1 MREKAWTR
9 SRAAL
14 IDVHTNGSGCCCR
27 RKDLGAQADN
37 RARTDSIEEAESLR
51 LVVLAVAACCEPAT
65 PTPLVLVSEGGENA
79 RTRSRPARC
88 CAHLRS
94 G

>member
-27 RKDLGAQADN
+27 RKYPRAHPG
-37 RARTDSIEEAESLR
+37 RGARTASME
-51 LVVLAVAACCEPAT
+51 LAVSWKTIGDDGGSPPVVSAVAVCCGPAT
-65 PTPLVLVSEGGENA
+65 PTPLVLVSEGG
-79 RTRSRPARC
+79 
-88 CAHLRS
+88 
-94 G
+94 